1 MKITS
6 FLFLFLFLRTNAQN
20 PSDAAQRSTS
30 DAISNFQPSLA
41 VVISMLAVMFSL
53 TLFILLYAK
62 LCHHPS
68 TTTTTTAAAAALP
81 LSAPGLEKSLIESLP
96 FFRFS
101 SLLGSRAGL
110 ECAVC
115 LAKFDDADVLRLLPK
130 CNHAF
135 HIACIDQWLEKN
147 STCPLCRRHVT
158 AGDLSASLRFL
169 QNPAP
174 APDSNLELYVEREES
189 RHGSSRF
196 CIDEE
201 EEETPMHRLNHKI
214 VVLKSRWSN
223 VSSSDIMLLNS
234 AEGEERKLGL
244 ESGSRN
250 PDEKRSM
257 SEIVVHP
264 RFHEEVNVREET
276 RRRIW
281 LPIARKTVEWFASRE
296 IRSSPQP
303 QQFRSS

>member
-1 MKITS
+1 MKIS
-6 FLFLFLFLRTNAQN
+6 PFLFLFIFIFFVFLRTNAQT
-20 PSDAAQRSTS
+20 PSDTAHHRSTS
-30 DAISNFQPSLA
+30 DAISNFKPSLA
-41 VVISMLAVMFSL
+41 VVISMLTVMFSL
-53 TLFILLYAK
+53 TLFLLLYAK
-62 LCHHPS
+62 LCHRPS
-68 TTTTTTAAAAALP
+68 TTAAVAATLP
-81 LSAPGLEKSLIESLP
+81 LSAPGLDKSLISSLP

-158 AGDLSASLRFL
+158 ADDL
-169 QNPAP
+169 QNP
-174 APDSNLELYVEREES
+174 PDSNLELYVEREES
-189 RHGSSRF
+189 RQGSSRF
-196 CIDEE
+196 CIEE
-201 EEETPMHRLNHKI
+201 EEEEEEAMPESMMHRLNHKI

-234 AEGEERKLGL
+234 SSEEDKERKLGF

-264 RFHEEVNVREET
+264 RFHEEVNVREE
-276 RRRIW
+276 RRRRVW
-281 LPIARKTVEWFASRE
+281 LPIATKTVQWFASRE
-296 IRSSPQP
+296 TRSSPHS
-303 QQFRSS
+303 QQFR

>member
-6 FLFLFLFLRTNAQN
+6 FLFIFIFIFVLVFVQTNAQT
-20 PSDAAQRSTS
+20 PSDTAHHRSTS

-41 VVISMLAVMFSL
+41 VVISMLALMFSL
-53 TLFILLYAK
+53 TLFLLLYAK
-62 LCHHPS
+62 LCHRPS
-68 TTTTTTAAAAALP
+68 PTTTTTLP
-81 LSAPGLEKSLIESLP
+81 LSAPGLDKSLISSLP

-101 SLLGSRAGL
+101 SLHGSRAGL

-158 AGDLSASLRFL
+158 ADDL
-169 QNPAP
+169 QNP
-174 APDSNLELYVEREES
+174 PDSINLELYVEREES

-196 CIDEE
+196 CIDEDDE
-201 EEETPMHRLNHKI
+201 EEEAMPERMMHRLNHKI

-234 AEGEERKLGL
+234 SAEGDKERKLGF

-257 SEIVVHP
+257 SEIVAHP
-264 RFHEEVNVREET
+264 RFHEEVNGSEE
-276 RRRIW
+276 RRRRLW
-281 LPIARKTVEWFASRE
+281 LPIARKTVQWFASRE
-296 IRSSPQP
+296 TTSS